1 MPRTRHTVSG
11 VVDKNTPEHILD
23 HPVLG
28 KYLEVVEDDAKPLL
42 PVMHRPTTVDKI
54 DDDGAAKPTI
64 PAKKIGKD

>member
-11 VVDKNTPEHILD
+11 VVDQNTPEHILD

-28 KYLEVVEDDAKPLL
+28 KYLEVVEEGTKPLL
-42 PVMHRPTTVDKI
+42 PVMHRPATVDKT
-54 DDDGAAKPTI
+54 DVDEAAEPAI